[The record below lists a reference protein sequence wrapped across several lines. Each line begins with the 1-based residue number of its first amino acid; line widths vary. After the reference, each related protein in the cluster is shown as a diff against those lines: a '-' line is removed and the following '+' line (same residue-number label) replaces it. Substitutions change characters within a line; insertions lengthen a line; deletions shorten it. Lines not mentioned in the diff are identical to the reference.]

1 MIQLQDMSLEA
12 KQEAVFNTFRRTFDY
27 DLALRTWDVSQE
39 ERIAMETN
47 QLHMMRLKKVEED
60 AKAQIIDS
68 LLTLSK
74 KGKTDNIK
82 LSATV
87 ELGRVIY
94 RERFVPKEEKT
105 NDSPVTVQ
113 VYMPDNGRDKE
124 VK

>member
-82 LSATV
+82 LNATV